1 MHTARFALPAA
12 STALRGD
19 VRSASVAWMSR
30 PLGSAILLGIA
41 LGAFSLVGDLLPAD
55 TPLVVLV
62 AMANAI
68 GPWLAVA
75 FVAGAIGGSPRGGA
89 IGGSPR
95 GGAIAGSLALV
106 AGVLTYYAG
115 VQVVWGAAL
124 AEPGRATVA
133 WGAVALVTG
142 ATVGAAGGAWSDAAH
157 RWRSPAVGALVGL
170 LLAEGAARFIEVEG
184 WTGLDFGRTALQVW
198 AVDGAA
204 AILAPLLLLRR
215 QRLLA
220 YGSGIVVALI
230 SAAAVGF
237 GIAMLEDLISA

>member
-1 MHTARFALPAA
+1 MHTARLALPAA
-12 STALRGD
+12 SAAVRGD

-30 PLGSAILLGIA
+30 ALGLALLLGIA

-68 GPWLAVA
+68 GPWVAVA

-89 IGGSPR
+89 I
-95 GGAIAGSLALV
+95 AGSLALA
-106 AGVLTYYAG
+106 AGVLTYYMG
-115 VQVVWGAAL
+115 VLVVWGAVL

-133 WGAVALVTG
+133 WGAVAFVTG
-142 ATVGAAGGAWSDAAH
+142 ATVGAAGGAWSDAGH
-157 RWRSPAVGALVGL
+157 RWRAPAVGALVGL

-198 AVDGAA
+198 AVDSAA

-230 SAAAVGF
+230 PAVAVGF
-237 GIAMLEDLISA
+237 GIAMLRDLISA